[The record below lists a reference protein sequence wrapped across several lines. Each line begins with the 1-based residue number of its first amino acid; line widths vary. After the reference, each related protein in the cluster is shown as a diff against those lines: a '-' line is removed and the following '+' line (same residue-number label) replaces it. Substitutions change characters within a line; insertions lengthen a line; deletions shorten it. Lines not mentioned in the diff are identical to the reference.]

1 MLPFETLVV
10 QDFVGV
16 LHFLRGRDNYATF
29 PRDFSVISYR
39 IHGRSVFSVGENR
52 VEVGEGDFLYIPA
65 RLAYRQKNDAQEEVI
80 ALHFRASGE
89 EGAGMTRLRPRD
101 GERCVVLLHRMT
113 DAWNARG
120 ADHRPRLLGLL
131 YALLAELSLPEEAG
145 EDDAIRKAEK
155 TIARCFSDPDLSIA
169 AIAEAAGMSECGF
182 RRAFA
187 RRLGTSPLKYL
198 TRLRLAHAEALLQM
212 GYLPVGE
219 VARRCG
225 FADPKYFTRVWRT
238 AYGTLPSSVRARGCV
253 AVSSDADTPPTVSA
267 TEE

>member
-39 IHGRSVFSVGENR
+39 IHGRSVFSAGGER

-65 RLAYRQKNDAQEEVI
+65 GLSYKQKNDAPEEVI
-80 ALHFRASGE
+80 ALHFRALGE
-89 EGAGMTRLRPRD
+89 ERAGMTRLRPRD
-101 GERCVVLLHRMT
+101 GERCVALLHRMT
-113 DAWNARG
+113 QAWNARG

-155 TIARCFSDPDLSIA
+155 TIARRFSDPDLSIA

-182 RRAFA
+182 RRAFG
-187 RRLGTSPLKYL
+187 RRFGTSPLKYL

-212 GYLPVGE
+212 GYLSVGE

-238 AYGTLPSSVRARGCV
+238 AYGTLPSAVRARGCV
-253 AVSSDADTPPTVSA
+253 AVASDVDKPPASA